1 MGSYVVRIKVLPTGP
16 EVPPQ
21 QLLDSIKGKLD
32 KDMVLRSSKEDPIA
46 FGLYS
51 LTVDIVTPEEE
62 GRIDKVEQR
71 IHNMEQKFDMKFDLL
86 TGKVIE
92 LDNRIIRLEE
102 RLKH

>member
-62 GRIDKVEQR
+62 GRIDKVEQAVATAPNVAQSEFLAASR
-71 IHNMEQKFDMKFDLL
+71 MSSQ
-86 TGKVIE
+86 
-92 LDNRIIRLEE
+92 
-102 RLKH
+102 LKSV